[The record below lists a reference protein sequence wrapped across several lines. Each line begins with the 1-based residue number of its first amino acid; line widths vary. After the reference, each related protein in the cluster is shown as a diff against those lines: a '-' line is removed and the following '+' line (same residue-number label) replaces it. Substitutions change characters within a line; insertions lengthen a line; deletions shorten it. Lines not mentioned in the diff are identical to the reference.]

1 MRQSIITRVHLTQAV
16 IILIMN
22 LRYTGLMCYDRKL
35 EILEKS
41 IMKDFEE
48 IADKLEF
55 DY

>member
-1 MRQSIITRVHLTQAV
+1 
-16 IILIMN
+16 
-22 LRYTGLMCYDRKL
+22 MCYDRKL